1 MTEVSICCQK
11 NPEVGIRHIPAYT
24 PQYTTAY
31 ISSDFDVDCTSC
43 FTFGELIDRQR
54 HRRMQLNSLSVPS
67 ATANLSYRLSNLLTS
82 TYNCLCL
89 YRRRQL
95 GRRQHN
101 QATAADTAGDD
112 GDEDYNDEE
121 VEDEHDRL
129 SPSREEG
136 GPLHTHRHT
145 PL

>member
-1 MTEVSICCQK
+1 
-11 NPEVGIRHIPAYT
+11 
-24 PQYTTAY
+24 
-31 ISSDFDVDCTSC
+31 
-43 FTFGELIDRQR
+43 
-54 HRRMQLNSLSVPS
+54 
-67 ATANLSYRLSNLLTS
+67 
-82 TYNCLCL
+82 
-89 YRRRQL
+89 L

-145 PL
+145 PF